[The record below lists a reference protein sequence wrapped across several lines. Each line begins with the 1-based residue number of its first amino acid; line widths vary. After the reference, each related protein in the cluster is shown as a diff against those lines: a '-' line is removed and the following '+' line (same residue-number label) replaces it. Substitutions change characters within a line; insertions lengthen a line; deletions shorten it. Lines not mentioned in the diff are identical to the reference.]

1 MNDSIRLD
9 RILVPIDG
17 SEFSRYAAEHAVRL
31 AQEYGAEV
39 VFLHVVDDQIVGQ
52 LAHWEPQ
59 AGEPL
64 ARERLVEQG
73 QVYLRD
79 VARLA
84 EGHGVTH
91 REVIGEGDPCAV
103 ICDNAT
109 QYGVGLIVMGK
120 IGRRGLRRIL
130 VGSITRRVIESTEL
144 PVLIVAQP
152 LRDADDTQSKS
163 SNPEG

>member
-1 MNDSIRLD
+1 MTESIHLD

-31 AQEYGAEV
+31 AQEYGSEV
-39 VFLHVVDDQIVGQ
+39 VFLHVVDDQIVSQ

-59 AGEPL
+59 DGEAR

-73 QVYLRD
+73 QVYLHD

-84 EGHGVTH
+84 EGHGVAH

-109 QYGVGLIVMGK
+109 QYGVRLIVMG
-120 IGRRGLRRIL
+120 
-130 VGSITRRVIESTEL
+130 
-144 PVLIVAQP
+144 
-152 LRDADDTQSKS
+152 
-163 SNPEG
+163 